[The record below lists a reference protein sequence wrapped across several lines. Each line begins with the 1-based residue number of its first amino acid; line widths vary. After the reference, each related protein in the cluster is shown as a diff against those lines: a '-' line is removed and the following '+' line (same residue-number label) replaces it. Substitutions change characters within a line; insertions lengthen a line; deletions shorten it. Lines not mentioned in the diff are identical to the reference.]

1 MNGESSPGV
10 TTVPRVFE
18 GNLDAKGLKFA
29 LVVSRFNDVICSRLL
44 DGALDGLK
52 RTGAADDDID
62 IFRVPGS
69 FEIPLV
75 AKRLAVQKKWDAVIC
90 LGALIRGETPHFDYL
105 SAEVTKGVAQTA
117 METGVPITYG
127 VITADTVEQALNRA
141 GLKSGNKGFESALS
155 AVELANLMKVI

>member
-1 MNGESSPGV
+1 
-10 TTVPRVFE
+10 VPRVFE

-69 FEIPLV
+69 FEIPLM
-75 AKRLAVQKKWDAVIC
+75 AKKLATKKKWDAVIC

-117 METGVPITYG
+117 METGIPITYG

-141 GLKSGNKGFESALS
+141 GLKSGNKGFESALA
-155 AVELANLMKVI
+155 AVELANLMKAV

>member
-1 MNGESSPGV
+1 M
-10 TTVPRVFE
+10 PRVFE

-69 FEIPLV
+69 FEIPLM
-75 AKRLAVQKKWDAVIC
+75 AKKLATKKKWDAVIC

-117 METGVPITYG
+117 METGIPITYG

-141 GLKSGNKGFESALS
+141 GLKSGNKGFESALA
-155 AVELANLMKVI
+155 AVELANLMKAV

>member
-1 MNGESSPGV
+1 M
-10 TTVPRVFE
+10 PRVFE

-69 FEIPLV
+69 FEIPLM
-75 AKRLAVQKKWDAVIC
+75 AKKLATKKKWDAVIC

-105 SAEVTKGVAQTA
+105 SAEVTKGIAQTA
-117 METGVPITYG
+117 METGIPITFG

-155 AVELANLMKVI
+155 AVELANLMKVV

>member
-1 MNGESSPGV
+1 
-10 TTVPRVFE
+10 VFE

-44 DGALDGLK
+44 EGALDGLR
-52 RTGAADDDID
+52 RTGAADEHID

-117 METGVPITYG
+117 METGIPITYG

-141 GLKSGNKGFESALS
+141 GLKSGNKGFESALA
-155 AVELANLMKVI
+155 AVELANLMKQV

>member
-1 MNGESSPGV
+1 M
-10 TTVPRVFE
+10 PRVFE

-44 DGALDGLK
+44 DGALDALR
-52 RTGAADDDID
+52 RTGAAEDSID

-155 AVELANLMKVI
+155 AVELANLMKVV

>member
-1 MNGESSPGV
+1 M
-10 TTVPRVFE
+10 PRVFE

-29 LVVSRFNDVICSRLL
+29 LVVSRFNDIITSRLL
-44 DGALDGLK
+44 DGALDALM
-52 RTGAADDDID
+52 RTGSDGEDIH
-62 IFRVPGS
+62 IYRVPGS

-117 METGVPITYG
+117 METGIPITYG

-141 GLKSGNKGFESALS
+141 GLKSGNKGFDAAMA
-155 AVELANLMKVI
+155 AVELANLMKNFV

>member
-1 MNGESSPGV
+1 
-10 TTVPRVFE
+10 VFE

-69 FEIPLV
+69 FEIPLM
-75 AKRLAVQKKWDAVIC
+75 AKKLATKKKWDAVIC

-117 METGVPITYG
+117 METGIPITYG

-141 GLKSGNKGFESALS
+141 GLKSGNKGFESALA
-155 AVELANLMKVI
+155 AVELANLMKAV

>member
-1 MNGESSPGV
+1 
-10 TTVPRVFE
+10 VPRVFE

-44 DGALDGLK
+44 DGALDALR
-52 RTGAADDDID
+52 RTGAADDGID

>member
-1 MNGESSPGV
+1 M
-10 TTVPRVFE
+10 PRVFE

-44 DGALDGLK
+44 DGALDALR
-52 RTGAADDDID
+52 RTGAADDHID
-62 IFRVPGS
+62 IVRVPGS

-105 SAEVTKGVAQTA
+105 SAEVTKGVAQIA
-117 METGVPITYG
+117 METGVPIAYG

-155 AVELANLMKVI
+155 AVELANLMKVV

>member
-1 MNGESSPGV
+1 M
-10 TTVPRVFE
+10 PRVFE

-44 DGALDGLK
+44 DGALDALR
-52 RTGAADDDID
+52 RTGAAEDAID

-155 AVELANLMKVI
+155 AVELANLMKVV